1 MLRDV
6 IRVAGLK
13 IASIYFILSW
23 EYHLQMLFCQL
34 LCKHKAKL
42 FKCWIKYAL
51 VESVLIKETIR
62 VCVWSVSSFSV
73 RHTSLQNNV
82 NGGVEPWYTASIEVH
97 RVEGSKNF

>member
-34 LCKHKAKL
+34 LCKHKVKL

-82 NGGVEPWYTASIEVH
+82 NGGVEPWSLVTKGRTLKE
-97 RVEGSKNF
+97 NPW